1 MWAIY
6 RESDGELVSLATV
19 VADPL
24 PAGLAK
30 KVVAAYPH
38 DSQWNTTV
46 LDWEPRPPPP
56 PDVDRVEEFLTR
68 VGVAFKGAADT
79 KVRGELVALLGD
91 SRFRDPSDSYEVK
104 VP

>member
-30 KVVAAYPH
+30 KVVAEYGS
-38 DSQWNTTV
+38 DVQWDPTL

-68 VGVAFKGAADT
+68 VGVSFKGSADT
-79 KVRGELVALLGD
+79 KVRDQLVALLGD